1 MLDVERIRADFP
13 ALAEEVNGRPLV
25 YLDSA
30 ATAQKPRQVLAA
42 MQAAYIEACGNVHRA
57 VHTLSQRAT
66 ERYEAARATV
76 ARFLNARAASEIV
89 FVRGATEAIN
99 LLAATLGAMTVG
111 PGDEV
116 LITGLEH
123 HANLVPWQR
132 LCEKQGA
139 RLRVLPFDRAG
150 RVDPDRLDE
159 HLTPR
164 TRIFALT
171 HAANSL
177 GTILPVRALC
187 ERARAAGAAVVV
199 DGAQAVPHLRV
210 DVQEL
215 GCDFYC
221 FSGHKLY
228 GPTGIGVLWGRA
240 ERLAEL
246 PPWQT
251 GGDMVLSVTHE
262 RTLFCEPPA
271 RFEAGTPPVAEA
283 IGLAAAIDYLNG
295 LGLDAVAA
303 HEGALA
309 AHARRALAAVEGLT
323 LHGPP
328 ADAPRVPV
336 FSFSLRAGERAVH
349 PHDIATLLDG
359 EGIAVRAG
367 HHCAQPVHAALGV
380 PATVRASLAVYSTAA
395 EIDAL
400 AASLTR
406 VVGMFR

>member
-13 ALAEEVNGRPLV
+13 ALAQEINGRPLI

-42 MQAAYIEACGNVHRA
+42 MQAAYVEACGNVHRA

-76 ARFLNARAASEIV
+76 ARFLNARAACEIV

-99 LLAATLGAMTVG
+99 LLAATLGARTVG

-123 HANLVPWQR
+123 HANLVPWQL

-139 RLRVLPFDRAG
+139 RLRVLPFDRSG
-150 RVDPDRLDE
+150 RVEPNQLDA

-164 TRIFALT
+164 TRIFALC

-187 ERARAAGAAVVV
+187 ERARAAGAVVVV
-199 DGAQAVPHLRV
+199 DGAQAVPHLAV

-215 GCDFYC
+215 CCDFYC

-240 ERLAEL
+240 EQLAAL

-251 GGDMVLSVTHE
+251 GGEMVLSVTHE
-262 RTLFCEPPA
+262 RTLFREPPA

-283 IGLAAAIDYLNG
+283 IGLAAAIDYLSG

-303 HEGALA
+303 HEAAVA
-309 AHARRALAAVEGLT
+309 AHARRALVAVEGLT

-328 ADAPRVPV
+328 RARRACRSFPFRCRLGGAPCTRTTSPRCSTAKASRCAPATTVRSRCTRRSEYPPRCVPRLRSTAPRPR
-336 FSFSLRAGERAVH
+336 STRSLR
-349 PHDIATLLDG
+349 PW
-359 EGIAVRAG
+359 
-367 HHCAQPVHAALGV
+367 AAW
-380 PATVRASLAVYSTAA
+380 
-395 EIDAL
+395 
-400 AASLTR
+400 
-406 VVGMFR
+406 